1 MKEKAFKNKKLAI
14 AINIALIPLSGL
26 LTSNTAVAQETEETE
41 LERVMVT
48 GSRIISDSAT
58 DAASPVSVI
67 DGDTLRTAGQLDI
80 GELLRESPALN
91 NSLPANFSAI
101 NDAGTTDS
109 DVGLGLLD
117 LRGLGTNRTLT
128 LVNGRRHVAGG
139 QGSSAVDINSIPSV
153 MIQQVETLTGGASS
167 VYGADAVS
175 GVVNFILR
183 KGGDFDGVEIT
194 AQTGMSSESD
204 AKEVYLSAAGGFEFD
219 NGRGEMVLAVEGQKN
234 EHVLEKDRSFAGP
247 YVGNDIQNNPTI
259 AAITGVNP
267 DASRAYVRPT
277 GNPISSPYG
286 VFNLLSIDS
295 YWDAV
300 RAGVNGVIAG
310 TGIPLIPGTNIP
322 VAQVIETPYT
332 GIPRAYD
339 PGVPANLNQSLYVG
353 DGLGSTNQTILPEQE
368 RWSVNLNGSYELSE
382 SVTLFVE
389 SKYAFSN
396 NRQIQGVDFND
407 AIPIA
412 YDNPYIPPALQAQIT
427 ELQDLGLIAPNP
439 NDGSFYGFGSSRD
452 SDDLNVLP
460 EDRVDRETFRTVFGI
475 RGEIDV
481 ADGIQY
487 ELSYNYGKTNVD
499 TNNINIRLE
508 DRFYAAL
515 DSVVDPAT
523 GDIVCRSNL
532 DPTALPPI
540 GAAFPVPVYTEN
552 AFSVNGR
559 FTEFVSFTPG
569 PDSGCAPLNPF
580 GLNSTSQANA
590 DFVYVDT
597 LDTSELEQKVIFASL
612 AGSTSSFFEL
622 PGGPIGWATGAEYR
636 EEESAFVVSEIEGT
650 LNTWD
655 GSNGN
660 APTGLAGG
668 FDVFEYFLELQ
679 APIFTD
685 IEGIELLEVTGAIRF
700 ADYSTVGDSTAWSVG
715 LRYSPGFGL
724 TLRSTVAES
733 VRAPNISELF
743 SPQQPVFFAF
753 QDDPCSIQNI
763 NLGSANRAS
772 NCAQFVPEGY
782 DVNDYITAGIPGV
795 TGGNPELDQEEATTV
810 TAGFVYDS
818 EIIDGL
824 RIILDYYNIEI
835 EGAIDALSPERVAA
849 ACVDLDTT
857 ANQFCSLITRAPEG
871 YITYHQ
877 SGQVNLGAF
886 ETSGVDFA
894 INYDFEIA
902 GGSIALGLA
911 GTHLLDFDE
920 FQDPIDSTIFETR
933 VGEFGFP
940 EWITNV
946 NASWSTEDFTLSW
959 SGRFEDSQLLP
970 SITNQQI
977 AGNPLFVD
985 PSQTGSSWVHDLN
998 FSYYVSYNLNF
1009 YGGINNVFDE
1019 EPYLGSLSRPAG
1031 PRGRFGFIGFKYS
1044 I

>member
-1 MKEKAFKNKKLAI
+1 MKGKAFKNKRLAI
-14 AINIALIPLSGL
+14 AINIALIQLSGL

-41 LERVMVT
+41 VERVMVT

-58 DAASPVSVI
+58 DAASPVAVI
-67 DGDTLRTAGQLDI
+67 GGDTLRTAGQLDI

-139 QGSSAVDINSIPSV
+139 QGSSAVDVNSIPSV

-204 AKEVYLSAAGGFEFD
+204 AKEVYLSVAGGFEFD
-219 NGRGEMVLAVEGQKN
+219 DGRGEMVLAVEGQKN
-234 EHVLEKDRSFAGP
+234 EEVLEKDRSFAGP

-267 DASRAYVRPT
+267 DASRAYVRPA

-300 RAGVNGVIAG
+300 RAGVNGVMAG

-322 VAQVIETPYT
+322 VAQVIETPFT
-332 GIPRAYD
+332 GTPRAYD

-368 RWSVNLNGSYELSE
+368 RWSVNLNGSYELND

-487 ELSYNYGKTNVD
+487 ELSFNYGKTNVD
-499 TNNINIRLE
+499 THNINIRLE

-515 DSVVDPAT
+515 DSVIDPAT
-523 GDIVCRSNL
+523 GEIVCRSK
-532 DPTALPPI
+532 P
-540 GAAFPVPVYTEN
+540 
-552 AFSVNGR
+552 R
-559 FTEFVSFTPG
+559 
-569 PDSGCAPLNPF
+569 PDSASPHRRRLSCA
-580 GLNSTSQANA
+580 GL
-590 DFVYVDT
+590 Y
-597 LDTSELEQKVIFASL
+597 
-612 AGSTSSFFEL
+612 
-622 PGGPIGWATGAEYR
+622 
-636 EEESAFVVSEIEGT
+636 
-650 LNTWD
+650 
-655 GSNGN
+655 
-660 APTGLAGG
+660 
-668 FDVFEYFLELQ
+668 
-679 APIFTD
+679 
-685 IEGIELLEVTGAIRF
+685 
-700 ADYSTVGDSTAWSVG
+700 
-715 LRYSPGFGL
+715 
-724 TLRSTVAES
+724 
-733 VRAPNISELF
+733 
-743 SPQQPVFFAF
+743 
-753 QDDPCSIQNI
+753 
-763 NLGSANRAS
+763 
-772 NCAQFVPEGY
+772 
-782 DVNDYITAGIPGV
+782 
-795 TGGNPELDQEEATTV
+795 
-810 TAGFVYDS
+810 
-818 EIIDGL
+818 
-824 RIILDYYNIEI
+824 
-835 EGAIDALSPERVAA
+835 
-849 ACVDLDTT
+849 
-857 ANQFCSLITRAPEG
+857 
-871 YITYHQ
+871 
-877 SGQVNLGAF
+877 
-886 ETSGVDFA
+886 
-894 INYDFEIA
+894 
-902 GGSIALGLA
+902 
-911 GTHLLDFDE
+911 
-920 FQDPIDSTIFETR
+920 
-933 VGEFGFP
+933 
-940 EWITNV
+940 
-946 NASWSTEDFTLSW
+946 
-959 SGRFEDSQLLP
+959 
-970 SITNQQI
+970 
-977 AGNPLFVD
+977 
-985 PSQTGSSWVHDLN
+985 
-998 FSYYVSYNLNF
+998 
-1009 YGGINNVFDE
+1009 
-1019 EPYLGSLSRPAG
+1019 
-1031 PRGRFGFIGFKYS
+1031 
-1044 I
+1044 